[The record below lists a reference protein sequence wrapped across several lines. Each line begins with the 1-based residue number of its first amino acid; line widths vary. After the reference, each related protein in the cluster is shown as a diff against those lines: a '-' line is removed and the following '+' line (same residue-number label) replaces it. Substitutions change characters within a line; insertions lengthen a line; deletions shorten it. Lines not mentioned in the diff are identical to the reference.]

1 MSVTTTT
8 HINFRGRAKE
18 ALDFYAS
25 VFGGDVVIA
34 TYADI
39 HQVDDPAQ
47 ADSVAWGQVRTSDG
61 FRIMAYDVQTAKP
74 FDHGQN
80 SFYVALSG
88 TAADE
93 IQRYWDGLA
102 DGATV
107 LVPLA
112 PAAFSPLYGML
123 TDRFDV
129 TWIVDVPAVP

>member
-8 HINFRGRAKE
+8 HINFRGRARE

-47 ADSVAWGQVRTSDG
+47 ADNVAWGQVRTSDG

-93 IQRYWDGLA
+93 TQRYWDGLA
-102 DGATV
+102 DDATV

-112 PAAFSPLYGML
+112 PAAFAPLYGML